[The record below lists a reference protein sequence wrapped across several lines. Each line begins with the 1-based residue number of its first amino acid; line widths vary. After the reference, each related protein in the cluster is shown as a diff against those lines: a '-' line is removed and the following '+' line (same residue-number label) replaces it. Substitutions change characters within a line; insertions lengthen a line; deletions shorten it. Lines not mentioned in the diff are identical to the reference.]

1 MISYMISLSLSLI
14 DAAAADQH
22 VCAERGRESGQRE
35 NQFSRDL
42 PPRSHTFMQWASAAN
57 SIFKLK
63 LILFFILSARRE
75 NKAGS
80 VDVRRRLL

>member
-1 MISYMISLSLSLI
+1 MLHSALLSEMISYMISLSLSLI

-42 PPRSHTFMQWASAAN
+42 P
-57 SIFKLK
+57 
-63 LILFFILSARRE
+63 LSLAHIHAMGICSE
-75 NKAGS
+75 FYF
-80 VDVRRRLL
+80 